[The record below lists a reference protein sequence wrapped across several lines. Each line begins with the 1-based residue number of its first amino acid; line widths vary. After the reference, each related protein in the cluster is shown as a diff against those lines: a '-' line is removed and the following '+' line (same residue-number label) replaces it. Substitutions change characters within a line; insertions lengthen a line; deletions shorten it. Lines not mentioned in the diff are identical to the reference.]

1 MLENANI
8 YSEYLFAVLVDKH
21 MFVCYIIGTNE
32 RSMQAMEEGSM
43 RRMYDGKNR
52 GDIHDCTRS
61 TAATTVV
68 ICMVILL
75 GTSVLAFAGSP
86 HKEKPVYK
94 YYTSYEIQS
103 GDTLWTIADT
113 YTRGSGVD
121 RRKYMKE
128 IRELNHLDSDDAITS
143 GKYLTVA
150 YYSTDQK

>member
-1 MLENANI
+1 
-8 YSEYLFAVLVDKH
+8 
-21 MFVCYIIGTNE
+21 
-32 RSMQAMEEGSM
+32 M

-52 GDIHDCTRS
+52 EDIQDCTRS
-61 TAATTVV
+61 TAVVMPRRVIALATTVV

-86 HKEKPVYK
+86 HKEEPVYK

-121 RRKYMKE
+121 RKKYMKE